1 MTKTQTTTFKYN
13 VGQWVEVTAR
23 NEGQPLVAIGKITE
37 ACSEYAIATC
47 RTATGERTFT
57 YSDDTEGYI
66 IFRRMTQ
73 ADWAARKRAKARR

>member
-1 MTKTQTTTFKYN
+1 MSKPATSQFKYN

-23 NEGQPLVAIGKITE
+23 NEGRPLVLVGKITE
-37 ACSEYAIATC
+37 ACSEYAVATC
-47 RTATGERTFT
+47 RTPSGARTFT

-73 ADWAARKRAKARR
+73 ADWAACKRARGQR

>member
-1 MTKTQTTTFKYN
+1 MTNTANQFKYN

-23 NEGQPLVAIGKITE
+23 NEGQPLVLIGKITE
-37 ACSEYAIATC
+37 ACAEYAVATC
-47 RTATGERTFT
+47 RTASGERSFT

-73 ADWAARKRAKARR
+73 ADWTARKRAKARR